1 MCQVTSS
8 STSSSRSKD
17 AVIAVRGFLIG
28 AAVVAAFF
36 ALNELVSEGNTA
48 SSLRGGSGSDTFPKT
63 EPALQGNS
71 SNADEEIRVI
81 NLPDITTQVSEASND
96 GISISYVPSAAPSTP
111 IPTYMPTVAGEIPT
125 DMPTKF
131 DNNVISSSLA
141 KLRSSNEVGFRLKL
155 YWETGY
161 YWQESTTEKFW
172 CMSCPGGECK
182 RNDQIE
188 LGDCKEKSNEDAQF
202 VATSSGKGHQ
212 FRVTN
217 TNLCLQKSAR
227 SVTVTLEPCNTK
239 NKFQT
244 FVGFKSDGMRFDLRP
259 STSTKRCLSQHH
271 HPKNGETI
279 YAETCFK
286 AHNVDTG
293 YWVAY

>member
-17 AVIAVRGFLIG
+17 AAIAVRGFLIG

-48 SSLRGGSGSDTFPKT
+48 SSLRGGSGSDTFPTT

-71 SNADEEIRVI
+71 SKAEQEIRVI
-81 NLPDITTQVSEASND
+81 NLPDIKTQVSEASND

-111 IPTYMPTVAGEIPT
+111 IPTYMPTAAGEIPT
-125 DMPTKF
+125 DMPTQF

-172 CMSCPGGECK
+172 CMSCPGGECE

-188 LGDCKEKSNEDAQF
+188 LRDCKTKNNENAQF
-202 VATSSGKGHQ
+202 VATSVEKGHQ

-217 TNLCLQKSAR
+217 TNLCLQKSTRGVA
-227 SVTVTLEPCNTK
+227 VKLKPCNTK
-239 NKFQT
+239 NKLQHFI
-244 FVGFKSDGMRFDLRP
+244 GFKTDGKRFDLRP
-259 STSTKRCLSQHH
+259 STSNKRCLSQHH
-271 HPKNGETI
+271 HPKSGEII

-286 AHNVDTG
+286 AHRVDTG